1 MDSILFRIHKKDCK
15 EVSSSITE
23 NGFLEITVPKTDT
36 ADTALNKYLRDL
48 SGEKRDEIVTLQ
60 KKNNEAFRK
69 KVKKLIDKYQ
79 KEFDLP
85 FVTTLQIRK
94 QTQKLNDCRV
104 QLHGIVYEG
113 KVLLAPPLQYMPDDV
128 IEKIVR
134 CTVYMLAL
142 DYENKW
148 SEINSITV
156 GTGKY
161 PDMDSF
167 ETKSATVSKEEKY
180 RILYPYNE
188 INLIKADYEKAI
200 KQYIDEMNGAPIGC
214 F

>member
-1 MDSILFRIHKKDCK
+1 
-15 EVSSSITE
+15 
-23 NGFLEITVPKTDT
+23 
-36 ADTALNKYLRDL
+36 
-48 SGEKRDEIVTLQ
+48 
-60 KKNNEAFRK
+60 
-69 KVKKLIDKYQ
+69 
-79 KEFDLP
+79 
-85 FVTTLQIRK
+85 
-94 QTQKLNDCRV
+94 
-104 QLHGIVYEG
+104 
-113 KVLLAPPLQYMPDDV
+113 MPDDV

-200 KQYIDEMNGAPIGC
+200 KQYIDEMNRAPIGC

>member
-1 MDSILFRIHKKDCK
+1 M
-15 EVSSSITE
+15 SSSIAE
-23 NGFLEITVPKTDT
+23 NGLLEITVPKTDT
-36 ADTALNKYLRDL
+36 ADTALNKYLCEL
-48 SGEKRDEIVTLQ
+48 SGEERDEIVTLQ
-60 KKNNEAFRK
+60 KKNNEAFCK

-79 KEFDLP
+79 KDFDLP

-94 QTQKLNDCRV
+94 QTKKLNDCRV
-104 QLHGIVYEG
+104 ELHVIVFEG
-113 KVLLAPPLQYMPDDV
+113 KVLLAPLLQYMPEDV

-161 PDMDSF
+161 LDMDSF
-167 ETKSATVSKEEKY
+167 ETKSATVSKEKKY
-180 RILYPYNE
+180 RIQYPYNE
-188 INLIKADYEKAI
+188 INLIKADYEKTI
-200 KQYIDEMNGAPIGC
+200 KQYIDEMNRAPIGC

>member
-104 QLHGIVYEG
+104 
-113 KVLLAPPLQYMPDDV
+113 
-128 IEKIVR
+128 
-134 CTVYMLAL
+134 
-142 DYENKW
+142 
-148 SEINSITV
+148 
-156 GTGKY
+156 
-161 PDMDSF
+161 
-167 ETKSATVSKEEKY
+167 
-180 RILYPYNE
+180 
-188 INLIKADYEKAI
+188 
-200 KQYIDEMNGAPIGC
+200 
-214 F
+214 

>member
-1 MDSILFRIHKKDCK
+1 M
-15 EVSSSITE
+15 SSSIAE
-23 NGFLEITVPKTDT
+23 NGLLEITVPKTDT
-36 ADTALNKYLRDL
+36 ADTTHNKYLCEL
-48 SGEKRDEIVTLQ
+48 SGEECDEIVTLQ

-79 KEFDLP
+79 KDFDLP
-85 FVTTLQIRK
+85 FVATLQIRK
-94 QTQKLNDCRV
+94 QTKKLNDCRV
-104 QLHGIVYEG
+104 ELHGIVFEG
-113 KVLLAPPLQYMPDDV
+113 KVFLAPLLQYMPDDV

-156 GTGKY
+156 GTGEY
-161 PDMDSF
+161 LDMDSF
-167 ETKSATVSKEEKY
+167 ETKSATVSKEKKY
-180 RILYPYNE
+180 RIQYPYNE
-188 INLIKADYEKAI
+188 INLIKADYEKTI
-200 KQYIDEMNGAPIGC
+200 KQYIDEMNRAPIGC